1 MQHDDGRFSLSA
13 VGQQNAWMQR
23 GREPLRGGIGANN
36 LGDLRPA
43 HFPEQVRRARIPGGA
58 AQQHDQMA
66 MVGRHEGTSLLQ
78 LLDQALDL
86 VDDLEDEMRQ
96 FRQGGH

>member
-1 MQHDDGRFSLSA
+1 MQHDDGRPSLSA
-13 VGQQNAWMQR
+13 VG
-23 GREPLRGGIGANN
+23 REPVTGNDELRGGIGANN
-36 LGDLRPA
+36 RGDLRPD

-58 AQQHDQMA
+58 AQQHNQMA

-86 VDDLEDEMRQ
+86 VDDLENEMRQ